1 MICKIGWEF
10 LSSDKTEDQSVTL
23 HEKTEMK
30 HISLLDNQLFYP
42 ITFPITTGAGTL
54 AVLFTLSA
62 HGNADN
68 LSQYLINTGALLV
81 SVIIICI
88 LVFVFFV
95 NANRFIKYVG
105 SHNEKIINRLMAF
118 LIFCV
123 GLQIAVEGITQLIKG

>member
-10 LSSDKTEDQSVTL
+10 LSYDKTGNPSETTN
-23 HEKTEMK
+23 EKTDMK
-30 HISLLDNQLFYP
+30 HISLVNNQLFYP
-42 ITFPITTGAGTL
+42 ITFPITTGAGTF

-62 HGNADN
+62 HGNANN

-81 SVIIICI
+81 SIIIICI
-88 LVFVFFV
+88 LIFVFFV

-105 SHNEKIINRLMAF
+105 SHNEKIINRLMTF